1 LEDNFPLSENQ
12 MNKKYIAYI
21 VLGMVLLGTIATLSI
36 SMVSAQGGTEIQTGD
51 QWQGQQDGNGEQFY
65 RFQQR
70 TRVRI
75 NSSQNVHLNMSV
87 EAMNIG
93 DRTFSLD
100 IDAEEEFEMNMW
112 LVRDQDRLGVQNGS
126 TIRNQNRHQVR
137 NNFAAQIQVNLS
149 STFQARI
156 GMEMTRGDAL
166 RASWAYF
173 DDGTD
178 EWVEVES
185 SYEDGML
192 VAETDHFSVWTIV
205 ESPSLLGLWIGI
217 GVGVVAIGAIAVI
230 LIRKKRM

>member
-1 LEDNFPLSENQ
+1 
-12 MNKKYIAYI
+12 MNKKLITYM
-21 VLGMVLLGTIATLSI
+21 VLGMILLGTIATLSI
-36 SMVSAQGGTEIQTGD
+36 SMVAAQGGSEIQTGD

-75 NSSQNVHLNMSV
+75 NASQNVHLNMSV

-100 IDAEEEFEMNMW
+100 IEADEEFEMNMW
-112 LVRDQDRLGVQNGS
+112 LVRDQDRLGIQNGS

-137 NNFAAQIQVNLS
+137 NNFAAQIQVNLTS
-149 STFQARI
+149 AFQARI

-173 DDGTD
+173 AEDTQ
-178 EWVEVES
+178 EWVEVDS

-205 ESPSLLGLWIGI
+205 ESPNLTLLWVGI
-217 GVGVVAIGAIAVI
+217 GVGIVAIGAIAAI
-230 LIRKKRM
+230 LIRKKRV